1 MKNILYFYLADFSK
15 EQKAFAQVLASFR
28 FQPIGTDQTEN
39 ELEIGECMCIEQY
52 NILCVSVLVSSA
64 NSVQMFA
71 RLLMTIEDCRRNM
84 VSTKIKTTITRVLRW
99 YDTAYGSVSANVE
112 DT

>member
-1 MKNILYFYLADFSK
+1 MFNEKHSAFLLADFSK
-15 EQKAFAQVLASFR
+15 EQKAFAQVLANFR

-39 ELEIGECMCIEQY
+39 ELEIGKCMCIEQY
-52 NILCVSVLVSSA
+52 NILYLCVLVSSA

-84 VSTKIKTTITRVLRW
+84 VSANIKDPFATLYVIHSSW
-99 YDTAYGSVSANVE
+99 QCQCE
-112 DT
+112 C